1 MAVCIIE
8 EARVSEMVTKTQETI
23 SSHKAKKREIMEFN
37 SSTQKT
43 LDLEANRGEIQ
54 KDDALQRQAN
64 TNNVEKKLKEQ
75 IEFTIH
81 IQSIITSLETT
92 IRELQVKLKSEDYER
107 MLLEKDVGN
116 TDQRLKL
123 LMTQY
128 EELNKQLIL
137 SIELE
142 EQAREQMNRKL
153 EAQRV
158 LEENS
163 RTLA

>member
-1 MAVCIIE
+1 
-8 EARVSEMVTKTQETI
+8 
-23 SSHKAKKREIMEFN
+23 
-37 SSTQKT
+37 
-43 LDLEANRGEIQ
+43 
-54 KDDALQRQAN
+54 
-64 TNNVEKKLKEQ
+64 
-75 IEFTIH
+75 
-81 IQSIITSLETT
+81 
-92 IRELQVKLKSEDYER
+92 
-107 MLLEKDVGN
+107 
-116 TDQRLKL
+116 
-123 LMTQY
+123 MTQY